1 MKVIVVKDY
10 QAMSDLA
17 AEIIANTIKANPSCT
32 LGLATGSSPIGTY
45 QNLVK
50 DVKAG
55 EISFKD
61 VKTYN
66 LDEYCGISRSHPQS
80 YYYFMHDNLF
90 NHVDIDEANVHIP
103 AVSNDHLEEDCK
115 TYNDMLHN
123 ATIDLQL
130 LGIGGNGHI
139 GFNEPGTSF
148 ASGTHLAELSESTI
162 EANSRFF
169 NGNEEVPKTAITM
182 GIKSIN
188 DAKAVILLAYGQAKA
203 EAIAATVDGPVT
215 EEVPASSLQNHPN
228 AFVIT
233 REDKLQFVDSTNTWI
248 DVLTKYTGRKYSKD
262 GKYSYVQEKI
272 INHIKWDERR

>member
-10 QAMSDLA
+10 QAMSDLG

-50 DVKAG
+50 AYEDK

-90 NHVDIDEANVHIP
+90 NHVDVREENVHIP
-103 AVSNDHLEEDCK
+103 AVSNDNLDEDCK
-115 TYNDMLHN
+115 KYNDMLHE
-123 ATIDLQL
+123 ASIDLQL

-139 GFNEPGTSF
+139 GFNEPGTPF
-148 ASGTHLAELSESTI
+148 TQETFIVELTEKTRQD
-162 EANSRFF
+162 NKRFF
-169 NGNEEVPKTAITM
+169 QSIDEVPTHAITM
-182 GIKSIN
+182 GIQNIMK
-188 DAKAVILLAYGQAKA
+188 AKKILMLISGTSKA
-203 EAIAATVDGPVT
+203 DTVVKLLSGEITPDF
-215 EEVPASSLQNHPN
+215 PASILNNHPD
-228 AFVIT
+228 VTII
-233 REDKLQFVDSTNTWI
+233 I
-248 DVLTKYTGRKYSKD
+248 DQDAYSKM
-262 GKYSYVQEKI
+262 
-272 INHIKWDERR
+272 